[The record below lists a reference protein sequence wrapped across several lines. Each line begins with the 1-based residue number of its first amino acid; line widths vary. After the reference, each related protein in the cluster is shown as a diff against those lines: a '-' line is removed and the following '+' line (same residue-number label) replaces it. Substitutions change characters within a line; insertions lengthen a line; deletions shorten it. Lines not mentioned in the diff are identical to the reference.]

1 MNVQKKMPN
10 LTEKD
15 KLRLYLVNTRMYF
28 KSDIGFFRIQTEW
41 VLGNIQKLIK
51 TNGFKYY

>member
-28 KSDIGFFRIQTEW
+28 KSDIGFFRIQTE
-41 VLGNIQKLIK
+41 
-51 TNGFKYY
+51 

>member
-15 KLRLYLVNTRMYF
+15 KLRLYLVNTHMYF
-28 KSDIGFFRIQTEW
+28 KSDIGFLEYKQNEYLVMSR
-41 VLGNIQKLIK
+41 N
-51 TNGFKYY
+51 